1 VYYGKGVKKQ
11 TCGMI
16 RCGRDVEIGVL
27 LSLFWKVLVSQVRA
41 GDGVPSATQQ
51 NDAACDKN
59 KGSPGGEH

>member
-1 VYYGKGVKKQ
+1 
-11 TCGMI
+11 MI